1 MRFSSSSQQPQC
13 PGPSIALL
21 PLGPA
26 GGADWADE
34 SELLVAW
41 LLELAVDADDPEV
54 TGV

>member
-1 MRFSSSSQQPQC
+1 
-13 PGPSIALL
+13 L

-26 GGADWADE
+26 GDPDWADE

-41 LLELAVDADDPEV
+41 LLALAVDAEDPEV